1 MPAIITRHVII
12 RGRMRVIFIHSIQ
25 NSINIKILPTPTI
38 MELSGPK
45 HENRAGL
52 GGIVKLICV

>member
-38 MELSGPK
+38 MDLSGPK
-45 HENRAGL
+45 HGNRAGPE
-52 GGIVKLICV
+52 GIVK